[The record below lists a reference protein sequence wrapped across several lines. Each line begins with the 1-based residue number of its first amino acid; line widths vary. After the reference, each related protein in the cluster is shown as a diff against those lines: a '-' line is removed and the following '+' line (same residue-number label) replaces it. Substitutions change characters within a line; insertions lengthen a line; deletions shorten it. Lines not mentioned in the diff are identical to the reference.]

1 MFKVTNKST
10 RHRSGVFMVNFEY
23 IWHVVVVVFFVFFVF
38 LGGGGAE
45 GGGKVGVTYFEQI
58 NANKQTKQTKQ
69 TNKWNTLLP

>member
-23 IWHVVVVVFFVFFVF
+23 IWHVVVVV
-38 LGGGGAE
+38 
-45 GGGKVGVTYFEQI
+45 TYFEQI

>member
-23 IWHVVVVVFFVFFVF
+23 IWHVVVVFFFFW
-38 LGGGGAE
+38 GGGAG